1 MSDCPIDP
9 FGAASLQNPYPFFS
23 WLRANAPVYRVPE
36 TGHYVV
42 ATYDA
47 VKEVCKSPE
56 AFSSKMSRI
65 LQRDA
70 QGGVNLVKIDNQSP
84 ESGMV
89 LGAEDGDYHRKHR
102 TILSR
107 CFTPQVRKLEPL
119 IRETARQSISD
130 LQPSCDLMEDFAKL
144 IPRQVILEL
153 LGIPIKDAT
162 FIDDATH
169 AAITLVGGVNT
180 DEQLIEDAPKLVALQ
195 EYLVGHLNN
204 DKAGSPVMVSLREAI
219 ATTELARGEVLGILF
234 QLVIGGIETTVSVL
248 GSMLDI
254 LSTDAQLC
262 TTLRDD
268 PTLIPAFVEEVLRFE
283 SPAQGNYRIC
293 TQDYEL
299 AGVAI
304 PAGASVTLLW
314 GSANRDEAVFPGA
327 DQLVLNRDNIKS
339 HLAFGQGIHFC
350 LGANLAR
357 MESVIAIEEWLMSSC
372 DVSTGSAKHYHESLF
387 VRCLQQL
394 PATVV
399 NRGQTTV

>member
-1 MSDCPIDP
+1 MNLCPIDP
-9 FGAASLQNPYPFFS
+9 FSTESLQNPYPFFS
-23 WLRANAPVYRVPE
+23 WLRTNAPVYLVPE
-36 TGHYVV
+36 TGHYMV
-42 ATYDA
+42 ASYDA
-47 VKEVCKSPE
+47 VKEVCKSP
-56 AFSSKMSRI
+56 AVFSSKMSRV

-70 QGGVNLVKIDNQSP
+70 QGGINLVDMDNQEP

-89 LGAEDGDYHRKHR
+89 LGAEDGEIHRRHR
-102 TILSR
+102 TTLSK

-119 IRETARQSISD
+119 IRETARKSIAS

-153 LGIPIKDAT
+153 LGVPIEDAQ

-180 DEQLIEDAPKLVALQ
+180 DEQLIEDGPKLLALQ
-195 EYLVGHLNN
+195 DYLAAHLDN
-204 DKAGSPVMVSLREAI
+204 DAVGSPVMDSLRNAV
-219 ATTELARGEVLGILF
+219 ATTDLARGEVLGILF

-254 LSTDAQLC
+254 LSTDSQLC
-262 TTLRDD
+262 ATLRED
-268 PTLIPAFVEEVLRFE
+268 PTLIPAFVEEALRFE

-293 TQDYEL
+293 TQDYKL
-299 AGVAI
+299 SGVII

-314 GSANRDEAVFPGA
+314 GSANRDETVFAQA
-327 DQLVLNRDNIKS
+327 DQLVLDRDNIKS

-357 MESVIAIEEWLMSSC
+357 MESVIAIEEWLASGCEASTDSS
-372 DVSTGSAKHYHESLF
+372 KRYHESLF
-387 VRCLQQL
+387 IRCLQRL
-394 PATVV
+394 PAKLAHS
-399 NRGQTTV
+399 

>member
-1 MSDCPIDP
+1 
-9 FGAASLQNPYPFFS
+9 
-23 WLRANAPVYRVPE
+23 
-36 TGHYVV
+36 
-42 ATYDA
+42 
-47 VKEVCKSPE
+47 
-56 AFSSKMSRI
+56 
-65 LQRDA
+65 
-70 QGGVNLVKIDNQSP
+70 
-84 ESGMV
+84 V
-89 LGAEDGDYHRKHR
+89 LG
-102 TILSR
+102 
-107 CFTPQVRKLEPL
+107 F
-119 IRETARQSISD
+119 
-130 LQPSCDLMEDFAKL
+130 F
-144 IPRQVILEL
+144 
-153 LGIPIKDAT
+153 
-162 FIDDATH
+162 
-169 AAITLVGGVNT
+169 
-180 DEQLIEDAPKLVALQ
+180 
-195 EYLVGHLNN
+195 
-204 DKAGSPVMVSLREAI
+204 
-219 ATTELARGEVLGILF
+219 F
-234 QLVIGGIETTVSVL
+234 QLLIGVIDTTVSVL